1 MLHHAS
7 SCAAVDAVVQVPSEG
22 TNGFTSRF
30 VFLTALEKWTGP
42 MAGCTAV
49 AALVSEGVL
58 TVANAGDSRCVA
70 CRAGRAIAMT
80 VDHKPNDE
88 AEHDRILKV
97 GF

>member
-1 MLHHAS
+1 
-7 SCAAVDAVVQVPSEG
+7 
-22 TNGFTSRF
+22 
-30 VFLTALEKWTGP
+30 

-97 GF
+97 GSWFRMENVFIGCLAEVRNFFLGARE

>member
-1 MLHHAS
+1 
-7 SCAAVDAVVQVPSEG
+7 
-22 TNGFTSRF
+22 
-30 VFLTALEKWTGP
+30 

-49 AALVSEGVL
+49 AAIVSEGML

-97 GF
+97 GPR